1 MLNCERT
8 ESSIVELIAQPVL
21 VTVSSEDTDGHTL
34 TTKVFGAFISQK
46 IRFQILISN

>member
-21 VTVSSEDTDGHTL
+21 VTVSSGGFRGGGRG
-34 TTKVFGAFISQK
+34 VRPPK
-46 IRFQILISN
+46 IRKAYVMQR

>member
-34 TTKVFGAFISQK
+34 TTKVFSEHLFHKRLGFK
-46 IRFQILISN
+46 Y